1 MLTLMTQS
9 IPIACTLSVADLRA
23 QAQRWQR
30 LMTRAL
36 TERSETA
43 DGLRLTFR
51 PEAED
56 ELRALV
62 AVETGVL
69 RLGRLDGRADRG
81 WRSCSTS
88 VRLMRASPPCT
99 PCSADRRAGLRRSA
113 DGPASA
119 WSARPPA
126 AAVRPIWST
135 LRSKA
140 RPYPWL
146 RVPKRTARQ

>member
-1 MLTLMTQS
+1 MDIERSWFDINLTLTAMLTLMTQS

-62 AVETGVL
+62 AVETGCCAWAAWTVAPTAGAVVL
-69 RLGRLDGRADRG
+69 D
-81 WRSCSTS
+81 
-88 VRLMRASPPCT
+88 V
-99 PCSADRRAGLRRSA
+99 RSA
-113 DGPASA
+113 DEGVA
-119 WSARPPA
+119 
-126 AAVRPIWST
+126 T
-135 LRSKA
+135 LHTMFR
-140 RPYPWL
+140 
-146 RVPKRTARQ
+146 